1 MAARKRKLRQRVQ
14 ASASARGY
22 GYQHQKLRTALLAQW
37 QPGDPCTRCGGPMW
51 GPPRKIHLGHTD
63 DKQAY
68 RGLEH
73 ERCNTADGAA
83 RGNRAR
89 VTASGERANG
99 QRAMGVLPV
108 RPSRSW

>member
-1 MAARKRKLRQRVQ
+1 MARKRRHPRKRAQ

-22 GYQHQKLRTALLAQW
+22 GYAHQKLRAALLAQW
-37 QPGDPCTRCGGPMW
+37 QPGDPCSRCGGPMW

-63 DKQAY
+63 DKTAY

-73 ERCNTADGAA
+73 ERCNTADGAS

-89 VTASGERANG
+89 ATATAERATG
-99 QRAMGVLPV
+99 MSLPRQSRA
-108 RPSRSW
+108 W

>member
-1 MAARKRKLRQRVQ
+1 MPARVRWRRPRIRVQ

-22 GYQHQKLRTALLAQW
+22 GYQHQKLRAALLAAW
-37 QPGDPCTRCGGPMW
+37 QPGDPCTRCGHPMW
-51 GPPRKIHLGHTD
+51 GPPRSIHLGHTD

-73 ERCNTADGAA
+73 AHCNTSDGAS

-89 VTASGERANG
+89 SMVSGERAM
-99 QRAMGVLPV
+99 AAVAI
-108 RPSRSW
+108 RPSRVW